1 MAVPAMSSMSAKKA
15 PIPPL
20 KISRA
25 KKSDIPT
32 IRDFIRRLA
41 EYEKLSHE
49 MKATQS
55 LLREHLFGSKRAA
68 EVIIA
73 KLGKKPVGFA
83 LFFTTF
89 STFVGRPG
97 IWLEDLFVLP
107 DNRRQGVG
115 RALLRVVA
123 QIAVQRKCGRLEWSV
138 LDWNQPAIRLYRKL
152 GAKAMDQW
160 TIQRVTGPALR
171 RLAKKI

>member
-1 MAVPAMSSMSAKKA
+1 MSSMSKKRI
-15 PIPPL
+15 PIAAL

-32 IRDFIRRLA
+32 IQDFIRRLA
-41 EYEKLSHE
+41 KYEKLSNE
-49 MKATQS
+49 MNATQS
-55 LLREHLFGSKRAA
+55 LLRRHLFSPKPAA

-73 KLGKKPVGFA
+73 RRGKTPVGFA

-89 STFVGRPG
+89 STFAGRPG

-115 RALLRVVA
+115 RALLRAIA
-123 QIAVQRKCGRLEWSV
+123 QIALQRNCGRLEWSV
-138 LDWNQPAIRLYRKL
+138 LDWNYPAIRLYRKL
-152 GAKAMDQW
+152 GAKAMDEW

-171 RLAKKI
+171 RLAKKP